1 MLGRQ
6 MSVSVRAMQYVLD
19 MNVNAKIPDNLVHKL
34 SFERFRIKF
43 QCLERLPFN
52 FKIYVISTVV
62 LVVFNTPF
70 LKLDRRSVYDNLYL
84 PRVRYSF
91 LVTSV
96 DLPQEEESHL
106 SFSVSIPRWK
116 CQGKTIT
123 FLWWYVIRVT
133 SLITANFTK
142 ISRNMPTFQ
151 SPLAKATRPMAEFY
165 NIYMVAYGPNH
176 QVF

>member
-1 MLGRQ
+1 
-6 MSVSVRAMQYVLD
+6 

-70 LKLDRRSVYDNLYL
+70 LKLDRRSVYDDLYL
-84 PRVRYSF
+84 PRVHYSF

-106 SFSVSIPRWK
+106 SFSVSIPR
-116 CQGKTIT
+116 
-123 FLWWYVIRVT
+123 
-133 SLITANFTK
+133 
-142 ISRNMPTFQ
+142 
-151 SPLAKATRPMAEFY
+151 
-165 NIYMVAYGPNH
+165 
-176 QVF
+176 